1 METIQEA
8 GQAGATNEAAAAAAS
23 EPKAPRVKLTLKHGD
38 QTLDLLK
45 YPFPVKASKF
55 PIVVNGVKVDAA
67 TTAGRGKAYT
77 YMLINNTSFYVAG
90 TLPVDAE
97 CTINFPDGYKF
108 DDKVAPRVSNYKPK
122 KKAKAEGDN
131 ANGDN
136 GNGNGGE
143 ASANPGTEGA
153 QAAAAAPAAPAGDK
167 AARRKK

>member
-1 METIQEA
+1 METTQEA
-8 GQAGATNEAAAAAAS
+8 GQAGATNEAAAADAS

-122 KKAKAEGDN
+122 KKAKTEGDN
-131 ANGDN
+131 A
-136 GNGNGGE
+136 NGGE
-143 ASANPGTEGA
+143 ASANPGTEDS
-153 QAAAAAPAAPAGDK
+153 QDAAAAPAAPVGDK